1 MIYKIIPSLEPLREL
16 RLQSNQANNST
27 RDGTLQK
34 EMERRTPSP
43 LAEHGERSGRHLS
56 GHKEV
61 T

>member
-1 MIYKIIPSLEPLREL
+1 MIYKIIPSLKPLREL

-34 EMERRTPSP
+34 EMECRTPSP
-43 LAEHGERSGRHLS
+43 LAEHGERSGCHSS
-56 GHKEV
+56 GHKEI